1 MKIHL
6 DNIIYQLQSEGGIS
20 TFWHEITTRL
30 LKKKELDVLVS
41 KGSKLSRF
49 LPVPSSS
56 DIFHSSYFRTP
67 IFTAGKIKTVVTVH
81 DLIYEE
87 LIKTRN
93 DLNIV
98 FNYWQRYK
106 AIESADAIVCIS
118 NTTKKYLL
126 DYYPSLHSRLGDIS
140 VIHHGKSFAESE
152 IDNISIPT
160 NRLEDLFQQIAKK
173 YVIFIG
179 GRQSYKNFDLALKGF
194 ASSNLLREQNYSF
207 ICTGK
212 LFNTEEIDLIS
223 KLQLADRVKILP
235 NATKAE
241 LIALYKYAHAL
252 LYISSQEGFG
262 LPLLEAMSCKCPI
275 ITSTCDAILETV
287 DNASI
292 VIDLNDI
299 SSIAAAL
306 DLLSD
311 DSIRQN
317 YISKGRLRVLDFDWD
332 KAADQ
337 YLDLYYSLI
346 KS

>member
-6 DNIIYQLQSEGGIS
+6 DNIIYQLQSDGGIS
-20 TFWHEITTRL
+20 TFWQEITTRL
-30 LKKKELDVLVS
+30 IKKKELNVVVT

-49 LPVPSSS
+49 LPVASSS
-56 DIFHSSYFRTP
+56 NIFHSSYFRTP
-67 IFTAGKIKTVVTVH
+67 ISTIGQIKTVVTVH

-87 LIKTRN
+87 SIKTRN

-98 FNYWQRYK
+98 LNYWQRRK
-106 AIESADAIVCIS
+106 AIESANAIVCIS

-126 DYYPSLHSRLGDIS
+126 DYYPNLQSRLDDIS
-140 VIHHGKSFAESE
+140 VIYHGRSFSEAEVNNVSAL
-152 IDNISIPT
+152 T
-160 NRLEDLFQQIAKK
+160 TRLEDLFQQVAKH

-194 ASSNLLREQNYSF
+194 ARSNLLQEQNYSF

-212 LFNTEEIDLIS
+212 PFNAEELDLIS
-223 KLQLADRVKILP
+223 KLQLTDRVKIVA

-241 LIALYKYAHAL
+241 LIALYKDAHAL

-262 LPLLEAMSCKCPI
+262 LPLLEAMSCRCPI
-275 ITSTCDAILETV
+275 ITSNCDAVLETV

-292 VIDLNDI
+292 VVDLNEI
-299 SSIAAAL
+299 QSIAAAL
-306 DLLSD
+306 DRLSD
-311 DSIRQN
+311 DSIRQS
-317 YISKGRLRVLDFDWD
+317 YISKGTSRVMDFDWD
-332 KAADQ
+332 KAADR
-337 YLDLYYSLI
+337 YLDIYYSLL